1 MKKIL
6 LTLLVI
12 SFTTLFVH
20 AQTAKTATATTS
32 ATKKITDLS
41 SALDA
46 TKLTPVQKSNCKEII
61 YWCSKRKQLV
71 KSDNTLTAAE
81 KATKYTEFDSILRT
95 RLSKIADA
103 DDMKIIA
110 PYMYQ

>member
-12 SFTTLFVH
+12 SFTTLFVN
-20 AQTAKTATATTS
+20 AQNAKTATAATS
-32 ATKKITDLS
+32 ATKKVTNLS

-46 TKLTPVQKSNCKEII
+46 TKLTLVQKSNCKELI
-61 YWCSKRKQLV
+61 YWCAKRKQLV

-81 KATKYTEFDSILRT
+81 KATKYTEFDTILKD
-95 RLSKIADA
+95 RLSKIADT